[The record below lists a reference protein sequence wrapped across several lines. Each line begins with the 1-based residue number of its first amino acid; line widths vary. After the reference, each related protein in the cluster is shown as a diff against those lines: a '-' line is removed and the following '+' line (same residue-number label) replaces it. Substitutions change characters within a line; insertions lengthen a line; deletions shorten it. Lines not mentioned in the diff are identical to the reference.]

1 MAGTSEALE
10 TKINELVE
18 SIRKT
23 TSFWSNHNGWAPE
36 ATASILS
43 RAQLNWISSL
53 SVSLHGWNRSLSDG
67 DLILAWANIGA
78 IVEGYLKLFLVVYDH
93 DYRQSPHLRRGDY
106 VSQDVIG
113 LEELRVYFKKK
124 VWVNTDDWDDWI
136 CFIQTKRNAIH
147 AFKQRDIGNTRQLHD
162 QIFRLHEFVGEIDGR
177 LPYP

>member
-1 MAGTSEALE
+1 MDQTSEALA

-36 ATASILS
+36 ATANILS

-53 SVSLHGWNRSLSDG
+53 SVSLHNWNRCLSNG

-78 IVEGYLKLFLVVYDH
+78 IVEGYLKFFLVVYDH
-93 DYRQSPHLRRGDY
+93 DYRKRPHLRKGDY
-106 VSQDVIG
+106 VSQDVIR
-113 LEELRVYFKKK
+113 LEDLRVYFKKN
-124 VWVNTDDWDDWI
+124 VWADTDNWDDWI
-136 CFIQTKRNAIH
+136 SDIQTKRNAIH
-147 AFKQRDIGNTRQLHD
+147 AFKERDIGDTRQLHD
-162 QIFRLHEFVGEIDGR
+162 QIFRLHEFVRDIDSR